1 MDIIL
6 LGPPGAG
13 KGTQAERLVADHGM
27 VQMSTGDML
36 REARRSDSELGRQV
50 AAVMDSGALVSDQIV
65 SDLIDHKLSTIASG
79 QGVIFDG
86 YPRTLTQAQ
95 SLETIL
101 AAHGRSMS
109 FVIELAVDENA
120 LVERITGRFTCSK
133 CSTPYHDRF
142 KRPKVDGTCD
152 VCGAHEF
159 VRRPDD
165 NEATVR
171 TRMAE
176 YRAKTAPILPYYE
189 ERGLVRRVDGMASV
203 DAVGASIDAI
213 LSSRD

>member
-27 VQMSTGDML
+27 VQISTGDML
-36 REARRSDSELGRQV
+36 REARRSESDLGRQV

-65 SDLIDHKLSTIASG
+65 SDLIDHKLSTISAG

-86 YPRTLTQAQ
+86 YPRTLAQAQ
-95 SLETIL
+95 SLEIIL
-101 AAHGRSMS
+101 AAHGRSLS
-109 FVIELAVDENA
+109 FVVELAVDENA
-120 LVERITGRFTCSK
+120 LVERITGRFTCAK

-142 KRPKVDGTCD
+142 KRPKVEGICD
-152 VCGAHEF
+152 VCGSHEF
-159 VRRPDD
+159 VRRSDD

-189 ERGLVRRVDGMASV
+189 ARRLVRRVDGMALV
-203 DAVGASIDAI
+203 DAVAAAIDAV
-213 LSSRD
+213 LGGRA